1 MPSKQNCQENV
12 KVQYVH
18 LSMHHNFP
26 LHTEMSA
33 TSLIKIHFLKTT
45 FANTCITHDFM
56 KIGRDVLFV
65 NLRGRSKI
73 ACLWGN

>member
-1 MPSKQNCQENV
+1 MPSIQNYQENV
-12 KVQYVH
+12 KVPYVH
-18 LSMHHNFP
+18 FSMNHNFP
-26 LHTEMSA
+26 LHTEMSMA
-33 TSLIKIHFLKTT
+33 SLIKIRFLKPHLQ
-45 FANTCITHDFM
+45 TCITHDFM